1 MRVGHVGGKPPLQAT
16 VKYERCWV
24 QNVRRMKGK
33 AMMEVMT
40 DEAVGGMS
48 PESCIQHKRVR
59 DTVPNVN
66 FLWIDTNLVLNHG

>member
-1 MRVGHVGGKPPLQAT
+1 MG
-16 VKYERCWV
+16 E
-24 QNVRRMKGK
+24 
-33 AMMEVMT
+33 AMTEVMT

-66 FLWIDTNLVLNHG
+66 FLCIDTNLVLNHGLFST